1 MSIANVARFLRPAD
15 LAGAIAAVRS
25 GAIPVSG
32 GTDVMLHPPARP
44 TELVDLTALPLN
56 GIESYEGGLRIGA
69 TTTLTAMLEDPRVAA
84 IGDGVVTGMLAEVG
98 SPLLRNRA
106 TVGGHLA
113 RGRLSD
119 VIPVLL
125 ALDATVT
132 WHDGNDHTR
141 PLAAFYRENRHRER
155 IIVTAVTIPR
165 PSPRSATVFRK
176 FARTA
181 FDLAILNCACRIDLR
196 DGRTIAAARIV
207 VGETP
212 ALGASLRD
220 VELHLFGRPLSNEVI
235 AAGARMASAAV
246 PARGDERASAEY
258 RRSLAGVLVRRCLTE
273 IAERIS

>member
-1 MSIANVARFLRPAD
+1 VSIANVARFLRPAD

-125 ALDATVT
+125 DYPADYTSLDGRANFIAG
-132 WHDGNDHTR
+132 DFNE
-141 PLAAFYRENRHRER
+141 L
-155 IIVTAVTIPR
+155 AVTVDG
-165 PSPRSATVFRK
+165 SVVYVS
-176 FARTA
+176 
-181 FDLAILNCACRIDLR
+181 LN
-196 DGRTIAAARIV
+196 GTM
-207 VGETP
+207 
-212 ALGASLRD
+212 LGAIGQVPVSPGILGIVINA
-220 VELHLFGRPLSNEVI
+220 VEVGDGIEIDEFSVQP
-235 AAGARMASAAV
+235 AA
-246 PARGDERASAEY
+246 
-258 RRSLAGVLVRRCLTE
+258 
-273 IAERIS
+273 

>member
-15 LAGAIAAVRS
+15 LAEAIAAVRS

-32 GTDVMLHPPARP
+32 GTDVMLHPPVRP
-44 TELVDLTALPLN
+44 TDLIDLTALPLH

-84 IGDGVVTGMLAEVG
+84 IGDGVVTGMLIEVG

-106 TVGGHLA
+106 TIGGHLA

-132 WHDGNDHTR
+132 WHDGTDHTR
-141 PLAAFYRENRHRER
+141 PLAAFYREDRHREG

-165 PSPRSATVFRK
+165 PPSRSATVFRR
-176 FARTA
+176 FSRTA
-181 FDLAILNCACRIDLR
+181 FDLAILNCACRIDLT
-196 DGRTIAAARIV
+196 DGATIAAARIV

-212 ALGASLRD
+212 ALGASLHD
-220 VELHLFGRPLSNEVI
+220 VEVHLAGRPLSAEVV
-235 AAGARMASAAV
+235 ASAARMAAAAV
-246 PARGDERASAEY
+246 PARSDERASAEY
-258 RRSLAGVLVRRCLTE
+258 RRSLAEVLVHRCLTE
-273 IAERIS
+273 ISRRLP